1 MDFTINSEDIT
12 NYIFKNKN
20 GDKVPA
26 CIQNASMDEAQQNL
40 RQIERFQKL
49 NNKLMMTRLKQLGKE
64 ATVGGVVGATIVM
77 PFAAGV
83 GFFMAASCGPQ
94 IRREYAREQHMEQ
107 WPQMNFDDLG
117 EVRSRVIHHV
127 AIFSAVAAISSGV
140 AFGIMGAAIA
150 AAKGVFEMEKLND
163 EHRKSLDYLE
173 KIARRR
179 ILKLEKTPSISR
191 LST

>member
-1 MDFTINSEDIT
+1 MDFTINSKDIA

-20 GDKVPA
+20 GEKVPA
-26 CIQNASMDEAQQNL
+26 CIQNASIDEAKQNL
-40 RQIERFQKL
+40 REIQRFQKL
-49 NNKLMMTRLKQLGKE
+49 NNKFITTRLKQLGKE
-64 ATVGGVVGATIVM
+64 AAAGGVIGATIAM
-77 PFAAGV
+77 PIAASA

-94 IRREYAREQHMEQ
+94 IRRDYAREQQIEE
-107 WPQMNFDDLG
+107 WQMNDDDLG
-117 EVRSRVIHHV
+117 EVRSRVIQHL
-127 AIFSAVAAISSGV
+127 AIFCAVAAISSSV
-140 AFGIMGAAIA
+140 AFGIAGAAIA

-163 EHRKSLDYLE
+163 EHRKSLNYLE